1 MAKKYSPTQH
11 KDMLIKAMV
20 KHLGIVTKAC
30 EEVGISRNQFYVYYK
45 TDDVFK
51 KEIDDINEITLDF
64 VEDKLFQN
72 IKEGDR
78 ASIMFYIKYKGRKRG
93 YVDSSDIN
101 ISGELDI
108 NLKNM
113 FGFED
118 EDNTQE

>member
-1 MAKKYSPTQH
+1 MAKNPELH
-11 KDMLIKAMV
+11 KKKLIKAMI
-20 KHLGIVTKAC
+20 KHLGIITKAC

-45 TDDVFK
+45 TDEVFK

-93 YVDSSDIN
+93 YVDSSDVN
-101 ISGELDI
+101 ISGGLDI

-113 FGFED
+113 FGFEGD
-118 EDNTQE
+118 ENNTEE

>member
-1 MAKKYSPTQH
+1 MAKKYSQAQH
-11 KDMLIKAMV
+11 KSMLIKAMV

-30 EEVGISRNQFYVYYK
+30 EEVGISRNQFYHYCR
-45 TDDVFK
+45 TDEVFK

-72 IKEGDR
+72 IKGGDR

-93 YVDSSDIN
+93 YVESSDLN
-101 ISGELDI
+101 ISGGLDI

-118 EDNTQE
+118 EDSTEE